1 MQNFRE
7 RTDLTKVIK
16 SILDSYPLGNGILRE
31 LLQNSD
37 DASATQQTFIL
48 DMRTHPSESVVDPD
62 LVPCQG
68 PALLAIN
75 DTLFSDSD
83 WTAISTLHSSSKTT
97 DETKVGKFGIGAR
110 ACYHITDNPH
120 FLSGRKL
127 VIFDPHER
135 FSGVLQ
141 GGVMVDITE
150 WHAYPDQFAAFA
162 KSLAPDDTGVYP
174 GTVVRL
180 PLRTV
185 EQASKSTIKP
195 SVVEP
200 SVIETLFKDFV
211 EKELSVVMLFL
222 KHIRYICLKVIH
234 PDGRE
239 RFIGSA
245 EIPDLSIAEKRVFS
259 RNTGARQETFK
270 CAIHVTSSNK
280 AIVKQVWRICHAVRS
295 TKETSRTISGQL
307 GYTVGSKLADDKL
320 FSHVALAFPVND
332 STVNF
337 KGRLFTLLPLPI
349 YPQGFPVH
357 MHAILALTQ
366 DRQSLRNPAETGTG
380 RDSRERLLVTWNRAI
395 FDEFLPPTWAALL
408 RVLVEEREVRD
419 IWSAWPAFDNAAI
432 NGSDYWDG
440 ILSNLL
446 SCVLDLDLPIFP
458 TFPNGESHVAL
469 SAALVASET
478 DDVAILRALA
488 NVGLAIVKLP
498 PRLLKVIPSNAI
510 GRLLHPSR
518 VRDAL
523 RLCIP
528 KLEVAT
534 KAEKDHILRYLAIP
548 PGGAITHVIGLP
560 LVPLVDGTR
569 VSLSRSQKY
578 VLVTQQEGA
587 VFGDSDCNGV
597 LISLSHMPA
606 DVGTVFCASTM
617 LDICRLNKTH
627 VREYLNIVFGGFNPA
642 LDEVSGG
649 TTASKIEWL
658 APFWKWMYESTW
670 EDKNGLLSLAK
681 NFHILATANGT
692 LRKMESRILRRI
704 TGPKGDRTMKAW
716 NILGVH
722 FIHPSMAQYD
732 PAFSQFA
739 IAPSDIVFLISS
751 VVSSTISGL
760 DSDSA
765 LLIQDH
771 LVQSLGSRSPPRLD
785 PQNLQKLI
793 QLPIFPI
800 RIPIPNPK
808 SGKNLSRRVV
818 GTASGSLLYLRVDDS
833 CPVPQITHSTFCD
846 VGSKSGILGTLID
859 SAIMRK
865 ALDELGVL
873 EMSVDHLAAQP
884 TPVLDA
890 LLSRI
895 IHRLSDLS
903 PLAKTKLQHVPFV
916 SVVGST
922 ERVAPS
928 HVIDPRSELASL
940 YKDEPGKLPSGEWA
954 RDPHLS
960 LLTSHGFFRREVTV
974 DIVTER
980 ITFLGCLWS
989 RDEYARIFSK
999 AQIFLGLLDRSWPSI
1014 RHVSG
1019 IASSLQCHKPW
1030 MPVRQ
1035 DTALAAPVSC
1045 RDKGDPAFLF
1055 DLVLSVVN
1063 GRVYNAALRGSLGW
1077 AAIPMHILQD
1087 QLSRAL
1093 AHAENRPLRLHA
1105 LIKEFSRHSQNL
1117 SEADIDGLKRTVAN
1131 QPWIPIRD
1139 PPPEIVETRHALLR
1153 AESSLRGRFKTVP
1166 RSLLDGQGSIFLQQM
1181 GCTASPSL
1189 ETLLT
1194 ELESLLEHQDRPLQV
1209 CKEAM
1214 EILKE
1219 IAPLLPAGRSQDD
1232 YERILVPA
1240 RDGILHPVSQV
1251 YFVDCASDYCP
1262 EGFPVHS
1269 AVSESLAREL
1279 EVQFLSSLELDED
1292 EDEEDDLQMG
1302 EDFTKRVEGVLKEHD
1317 MQHAL
1322 NEFMANA
1329 IDANASEFSVTL
1341 DERTFESSK
1350 VLGPRLAELQRRP
1363 SLFLYNDA
1371 TFSESDFRGL
1381 RQVGQGGKRSNPDSI
1396 GRYGLGALSLFHFTD
1411 VVQIVSNQHLLI
1423 LDPSGTHLP
1432 PVRGRPRTSS
1442 LKRIV
1447 DVVSPGTNRRYPDQ
1461 LSAFDSVRGF
1471 SRYNSSYSGT
1481 LFRLPLREK
1490 SSVLSSTVLKMSD
1503 CLNLF
1508 NGPYFGFAR
1517 DAMYFTHLEHISAAQ
1532 QPPMGPQS
1540 LLWRVDAI
1548 RTERHN
1554 DHEIVS
1560 ITASTGSRDSPMS
1573 TQHWLVTKSTTPV
1586 SSIPF
1591 KFNHVLV
1598 GMGLHESKVGLVVR
1612 MGILLEA
1619 TSADR
1624 KTQLTS
1630 VPHFLFS
1637 TLRLP
1642 IQTSLSAHISA
1653 PFAISSDRRHIRF
1666 EPPDLAG
1673 NRIPQA
1679 EFNNWILDTLVPP
1692 LYVLTIGYTA
1702 TVRIRPGRAPRNPF
1716 PWWPVND
1723 KDSDT
1728 ISRVIVQAFYTS
1740 VQHSSEPI
1748 CYTVTG
1754 ELIAP
1759 IGAVFPASLTPFRVR
1774 DVLRTLGAPNFA
1786 EPPYEIEKCLAHG
1799 TEELHFVDSSFV
1811 RGVLQSRTVSF
1822 ITLFSKRQISVATI
1836 DAVLAFLLK
1845 GRMPVSDLP
1854 LLVGADGTLTCIN
1867 SQPIKYLC
1875 NGDIPE
1881 IFPRNRFLHE
1891 GMEEETRRLLMQT
1904 ANINVR
1910 LFDSSGVLAL
1920 VNERVSTQPR
1930 CTHPPEIQRWIAKFW
1945 ETYSHLPGPPTPNA
1959 LDQLPLISTASGEYI
1974 SLEYCRTRDDVITE
1988 PDGRPALVSAMQKMA
2003 LVFCRV
2009 PEPLRASFD
2018 KPFNLQSF
2026 LKAIR
2031 SRSHPF
2037 ESLSSDETR
2046 EIGSWIR
2053 LNVYTCADPTSRNV
2067 INSLPIW
2074 EARQNGRPV
2083 LIDAH
2088 HLEMLPDNYGLSAEI
2103 FDGYTKSDAAIA
2115 NFNHGLQT
2123 VLSWIHGKSA
2133 ITSEGL
2139 VQLLIF
2145 STFLDVSTVGRY
2157 LAVLRAILN
2166 LGGTGMVPVPD
2177 GNLQLRPVSDLY
2189 DHSVELFEAALH
2201 SQERTHFLHPDF
2213 RHMHGDLRTKGLHF
2227 KVDWQSFY
2235 LCADTIDDDLR
2246 IRGMTETE
2254 IMPRAEVVYNFYN
2267 SSLPRIV
2274 MINATRWG
2282 QLNGLHFIPRH
2293 EIRSPS
2299 SSYFTDSYCD
2309 PLPRIV
2315 APSQILRRKDECVAW
2330 TQRALCQE
2338 EPTGD
2343 LLALNESLGI
2353 PTVIEVVRHLH
2364 ILAVKVAPEHPGNRT
2379 LLQQIRETYA
2389 WLNRNE
2395 VGARNYLLQHTNEA
2409 LFLNVDDPDFESWE
2423 WRTAEE
2429 LLFDVQYDWTELGT
2443 FRVRQFLQNYRPLLL
2458 AAGAGIEHA
2467 VDYQPKTK
2475 VQDGNTLRDA
2485 FDAMRKAGKLTDV
2498 VLMPMVTSEDMD
2510 VETLRAHSTFLA
2522 AAIPHVGDGL
2532 LDWAEG
2538 RSTDYSFPGTYFG
2551 ALAILEFVYTG
2562 KIELHPGETDEGHM
2576 AALRDLLE
2584 LLGSADEW
2592 DMPELKDE
2600 IGRLINDW
2608 RFLSR
2613 DTYRMIL
2620 KEAKKYRAASLL
2632 EYCQEWGRKNPKS
2645 VRSNTEDEE
2654 NSGSE

>member
-48 DMRTHPSESVVDPD
+48 DLRTHPSESVVDPD

-135 FSGVLQ
+135 FCGVLQ

-162 KSLAPDDTGVYP
+162 KSLGPDDTGFYP

-211 EKELSVVMLFL
+211 DKELSVVMLFL
-222 KHIRYICLKVIH
+222 KHIRYICLKVIE
-234 PDGRE
+234 PNGQE

-280 AIVKQVWRICHAVRS
+280 STVKQAWRICHAVRS
-295 TKETSRTISGQL
+295 TEETSRTISGQL
-307 GYTVGSKLADDKL
+307 GYSVGSKLADDKL
-320 FSHVALAFPVND
+320 FSHVALAFPIDD
-332 STVNF
+332 STFNF

-349 YPQGFPVH
+349 YPLGFPVH

-408 RVLVEEREVRD
+408 RVLMEEREVQD
-419 IWSAWPAFDNAAI
+419 IWSAWPALDNAAA
-432 NGSDYWDG
+432 NGSDYWAG
-440 ILSNLL
+440 ILSNLMN
-446 SCVLDLDLPIFP
+446 CVLDLDLPIFP
-458 TFPNGESHVAL
+458 TFPNAESHVAL
-469 SAALVASET
+469 STALVASDT
-478 DDVAILRALA
+478 DDVAVLRALA

-498 PRLLKVIPSNAI
+498 PHLLKVIPSSAI

-534 KAEKDHILRYLAIP
+534 KEEKDHILRYLVIP
-548 PGGAITHVIGLP
+548 PGGAITHAIGLP

-569 VSLSRSQKY
+569 VFLSRSQKY
-578 VLVTQQEGA
+578 VLVTQQEGE
-587 VFGDSDCNGV
+587 VFGDSGCNGD
-597 LISLSHMPA
+597 LISLSDMPF
-606 DVGTVFCASTM
+606 DVAAVFCATQL

-627 VREYLNIVFGGFNPA
+627 VRGYLNTVFGGFTPA

-658 APFWKWMYESTW
+658 ARFWKWMFESTW
-670 EDKNGLLSLAK
+670 EDKHGLLPVAK
-681 NFHILATANGT
+681 HFHLLATANGT
-692 LRKMESRILRRI
+692 LRKMESCILRRI

-722 FIHPSMAQYD
+722 FLHPSIAQYD
-732 PAFSQFA
+732 SAFSQFS
-739 IAPSDIVFLISS
+739 IAPSDITFLISS
-751 VVSSTISGL
+751 VSSPAISGL

-765 LLIQDH
+765 LFIQDH
-771 LVQSLGSRSPPRLD
+771 LVQSLGSRNPPRLD
-785 PQNLQKLI
+785 PQNLQKFI
-793 QLPIFPI
+793 QLPIFPT
-800 RIPIPNPK
+800 RIPIPKPK
-808 SGKNLSRRVV
+808 GRKNLSRRVV
-818 GTASGSLLYLRVDDS
+818 GTASGSLIYLRVYDS
-833 CPVPQITHSTFCD
+833 CPVPITHATFFD
-846 VGSKSGILGTLID
+846 VGPKSGILGTLID
-859 SAIMRK
+859 PARIRK

-884 TPVLDA
+884 TPILDA

-903 PLAKTKLQHVPFV
+903 PLARTKLQHVPFV

-928 HVIDPRSELASL
+928 KVIDPRSELASL
-940 YKDEPGKLPSGEWA
+940 YRDEPGKLPSGEWA
-954 RDPHLS
+954 KDPHLS
-960 LLTSHGFFRREVTV
+960 LLTSHGFFQREVTAE
-974 DIVTER
+974 IVAER
-980 ITFLGCLWS
+980 ITFLGRHWS
-989 RDEYARIFSK
+989 EDKYAWIFSK

-1014 RHVSG
+1014 QHVSG
-1019 IASSLQCHKPW
+1019 ITSSLQSNKPW

-1035 DTALAAPVSC
+1035 DTALAAPVTC
-1045 RDKGDPAFLF
+1045 RDKGDRRDHTYLF
-1055 DLVLSVVN
+1055 DLVLSVVDV
-1063 GRVYNAALRGSLGW
+1063 RVQHEALRKSLGW
-1077 AAIPMHILQD
+1077 DTIPMHILQD
-1087 QLSRAL
+1087 QLGRAL
-1093 AHAENRPLRLHA
+1093 THAKNRPYRLHA
-1105 LIKEFSRHSQNL
+1105 LIKEFSRRSQNL
-1117 SEADIDGLKRTVAN
+1117 SEADIDDLKRTVSD
-1131 QPWIPIRD
+1131 QPWIPVREQ
-1139 PPPEIVETRHALLR
+1139 PPEIVETRHALLR

-1181 GCTASPSL
+1181 GCTESPSF

-1194 ELESLLEHQDRPLQV
+1194 ELESLVEHQNRNPHV
-1209 CKEAM
+1209 WKEAM

-1219 IAPLLPAGRSQDD
+1219 LAPAGRSQDD

-1240 RDGILHPVSQV
+1240 RDGILHPILQV
-1251 YFVDCASDYCP
+1251 YFVDCTSDYCP
-1262 EGFPVHS
+1262 EGFPAHS

-1317 MQHAL
+1317 IQHAL

-1329 IDANASEFSVTL
+1329 IDANASKFSVTL

-1350 VLGPRLAELQRRP
+1350 VLGPGLADLQRRP

-1371 TFSESDFRGL
+1371 TFSETDFRGL

-1411 VVQIVSNQHLLI
+1411 VVQIVSDQHLLI

-1432 PVRGRPRTSS
+1432 PVKGRPRTSS
-1442 LKRIV
+1442 LKRIS
-1447 DVVSPGTNRRYPDQ
+1447 DVVRRYPDQ
-1461 LSAFDSVRGF
+1461 LTVFDSVHGF
-1471 SRYNSSYSGT
+1471 SRDCPSYSGT

-1490 SSVLSSTVLKMSD
+1490 ASVLSSTVLKMSD

-1508 NGPYFGFAR
+1508 NGPYFGFAQ
-1517 DAMYFTHLEHISAAQ
+1517 DAMYFTSLKHISAAQ
-1532 QPPMGPQS
+1532 QPPMGPVS
-1540 LLWRVDAI
+1540 PLWQVDAN
-1548 RTERHN
+1548 RTERYT

-1560 ITASTGSRDSPMS
+1560 VTAISRDSPMS

-1586 SSIPF
+1586 SSVP
-1591 KFNHVLV
+1591 FNHVLV

-1612 MGILLEA
+1612 LGILLEA
-1619 TSADR
+1619 TSADH
-1624 KTQLTS
+1624 KPQPTA

-1642 IQTSLSAHISA
+1642 IQTSISAHISA

-1679 EFNNWILDTLVPP
+1679 AFNNWILDTLVPP
-1692 LYVLTIGYTA
+1692 LYISTIGYAATA
-1702 TVRIRPGRAPRNPF
+1702 RRRPGRAPRNPF
-1716 PWWPVND
+1716 SWWPVND
-1723 KDSDT
+1723 KDSDA
-1728 ISRVIVQAFYTS
+1728 ISRVIVQAFYASIQQSS
-1740 VQHSSEPI
+1740 VPI
-1748 CYTVTG
+1748 CYTVTA

-1759 IGAVFPASLTPFRVR
+1759 IDAVFPSLTSITPFRVQ
-1774 DVLRTLGAPNFA
+1774 DVLRRLGAPNFV
-1786 EPPYEIEKCLAHG
+1786 EPPHTIHRCLAHD
-1799 TEELHFVDSSFV
+1799 TDQLHFVDPSFV
-1811 RGVLQSRTVSF
+1811 RGVLEPRTDRF
-1822 ITLFSKRQISVATI
+1822 ATLFSKQQILVATI

-1845 GRMPVSDLP
+1845 GKIPVSGLP
-1854 LLVGADGTLTCIN
+1854 LLVGADGTLTCVN

-1875 NGDIPE
+1875 SGDIPE
-1881 IFPRNRFLHE
+1881 IFPRSRFLHKE
-1891 GMEEETRRLLMQT
+1891 MDEETRRLLMQT

-1920 VNERVSTQPR
+1920 VNERISPEPR

-1945 ETYSHLPGPPTPNA
+1945 ETYLNLPGPPTPNA
-1959 LDQLPLISTASGEYI
+1959 LDRLPLISTASGEYI

-1988 PDGRPALVSAMQKMA
+1988 PFGRSALVSAMQKMA

-2031 SRSHPF
+2031 SKLYPF

-2053 LNVYTCADPTSRNV
+2053 SSVYTCADSTSRNV
-2067 INSLPIW
+2067 IKSLPIW

-2088 HLEMLPDNYGLSAEI
+2088 RLEMLPDNYGLRADI
-2103 FDGYTKSDAAIA
+2103 FDGYAKSDVAIA
-2115 NFNHGLQT
+2115 NFNRDLQT
-2123 VLSWIHGKSA
+2123 VLSWGRGKSVV
-2133 ITSEGL
+2133 ITSERL
-2139 VQLLIF
+2139 VQLLVF
-2145 STFLDVSTVGRY
+2145 SAFLDVSTVDRY
-2157 LAVLRAILN
+2157 SAVLWVILN

-2177 GNLQLRPVSDLY
+2177 GNLQLRPVSELY
-2189 DHSVELFEAALH
+2189 DHSVGLFAAALQ
-2201 SQERTHFLHPDF
+2201 SLERTHFLHPDF
-2213 RHMHGDLRTKGLHF
+2213 RHMHGHLRTKGLHF
-2227 KVDWQSFY
+2227 QVDWQSFY

-2254 IMPRAEVVYNFYN
+2254 IMPRAEVVYDFYN
-2267 SSLPRIV
+2267 LSLPRIV
-2274 MINATRWG
+2274 MINAPRWG
-2282 QLNGLHFIPRH
+2282 QLNGLRFIPRD

-2315 APSQILRRKDECVAW
+2315 APSQILRRKDERIAW

-2338 EPTGD
+2338 EPTGG

-2353 PTVIEVVRHLH
+2353 PTVVEVVRHLQ

-2395 VGARNYLLQHTNEA
+2395 ADARIYLLQHTNEA
-2409 LFLNVDDPDFESWE
+2409 LFLNVDNPDSEPWE
-2423 WRTAEE
+2423 WRTAEQ

-2443 FRVRQFLQNYRPLLL
+2443 FRVRQFLQSYRPLLL
-2458 AAGAGIEHA
+2458 AAGAGTEHA

-2475 VQDGNTLRDA
+2475 AQDGNTLRDA

-2498 VLMPMVTSEDMD
+2498 VLMPMVISEDMD

-2538 RSTDYSFPGTYFG
+2538 RSKSYSFPGTYFG
-2551 ALAILEFVYTG
+2551 ALAVLEFVYTG
-2562 KIELHPGETDEGHM
+2562 KIELHPETDDGHM
-2576 AALRDLLE
+2576 TVLRDLLE
-2584 LLGSADEW
+2584 LLESADEW

-2620 KEAKKYRAASLL
+2620 KEAEKYRAASLL

-2645 VRSNTEDEE
+2645 VRPNTEDEE
-2654 NSGSE
+2654 DSGSE